1 MEQQIVECEK
11 YLNETVVDIS
21 QRINTLNDNLNSLK
35 NDLFTLTKQYE
46 TSKQASTPI
55 TETPLSTLLEEK
67 INELMALE
75 HEDSITFINTA
86 LSEYVNE
93 DRIKLSCNEI
103 VTHDVVNTI
112 QGDCEQHL
120 TIINNAIENI
130 KANRHST
137 MNALYKEMLNEFTTI
152 QNLLSANYLD
162 VLESNND
169 KANAIQDMLRLVLG
183 KFKVLRQENKDFEE
197 KIVKLIDELC
207 TKMAQMK
214 L

>member
-1 MEQQIVECEK
+1 MEQQISECEK
-11 YLNETVVDIS
+11 YLNETIVDIS
-21 QRINTLNDNLNSLK
+21 QRISTLNENFNSLK
-35 NDLFTLTKQYE
+35 NELFSLTKEYE
-46 TSKQASTPI
+46 TWKQASCS
-55 TETPLSTLLEEK
+55 TEPPLSSLYEEK
-67 INELMALE
+67 IKELMASE
-75 HEDSITFINTA
+75 HEDSIAFINSA
-86 LSEYVNE
+86 LSDYVNE

-120 TIINNAIENI
+120 TIIHNAIENI
-130 KANRHST
+130 KANRHLT
-137 MNALYKEMLNEFTTI
+137 MNALYKEMVNEFTTI

-183 KFKVLRQENKDFEE
+183 KFKALRQDNKDFEE

>member
-1 MEQQIVECEK
+1 MFNLKEYIK
-11 YLNETVVDIS
+11 DSSFKIHITNNNTYIDNYIS
-21 QRINTLNDNLNSLK
+21 IDTLNDNLNSLK

-75 HEDSITFINTA
+75 HEDSIAFINTA

-93 DRIKLSCNEI
+93 DRITLSCNEI

-120 TIINNAIENI
+120 TIINNIEWI
-130 KANRHST
+130 K
-137 MNALYKEMLNEFTTI
+137 
-152 QNLLSANYLD
+152 
-162 VLESNND
+162 
-169 KANAIQDMLRLVLG
+169 
-183 KFKVLRQENKDFEE
+183 
-197 KIVKLIDELC
+197 
-207 TKMAQMK
+207 
-214 L
+214 